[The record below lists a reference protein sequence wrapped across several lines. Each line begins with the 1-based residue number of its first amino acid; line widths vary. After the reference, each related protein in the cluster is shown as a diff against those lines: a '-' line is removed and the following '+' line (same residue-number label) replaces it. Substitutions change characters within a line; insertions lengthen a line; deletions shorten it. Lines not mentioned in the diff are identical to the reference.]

1 MKVLLTTLNSKFI
14 HSNLAIRYLKEVAK
28 DVADIDLMEF
38 TINQPIEQI
47 LSTIY
52 KGNPDMV
59 GFSTYIWNVNE
70 VLEIAEGLKIVK
82 PNIKIMLGGPEV
94 SFDGVQILEKHRF
107 IDYIVYGEGEET
119 FREMLIADDLCNVKG
134 LIFRKEGEVVIN
146 PPREQIKDLDN
157 IPSPYENINEE
168 FKNKI
173 VYYESSRGCPFNCEF
188 CLSSTIKGVRFF
200 SIDRVK
206 RDIGTLIKSGVSQI
220 KFVDRTFNANKA
232 YSREIM
238 DFIMQ
243 ENPENMNFHFEVTAH
258 LIDDETLEY
267 LKKPKEGLFQFEV
280 GVQSTNP
287 DTIKSI
293 GRVTDFE
300 KLKYVTSAIK
310 KNRNIH
316 QHLDLIAG
324 LPFEDY
330 KSFSKSFNDVYA
342 IRPEKLQLGFLK
354 LLKGSG
360 LRVDQGKYN
369 FKYLDNPPY
378 EILETKWLE
387 YGEIIKL
394 KGIENLVE
402 KYYNEEYFLHSLE
415 FIIRNFFKSPF
426 EFYEDFGSYWESTG
440 LNEVS
445 HSRNNLYQVLLDYY
459 LDRQLGLEE
468 YFKEIIKLDYI
479 SNNKKLTLPLGIE
492 RNSHN
497 LKGEDLHDLLK
508 NEDLLNTHLYEYSN
522 LPTKKVINKVLVEAF
537 SKDVLRII
545 KNGYNI
551 GDSDK
556 RIFILFDYKDQVINR
571 CKVVD
576 VSKFVD

>member
-14 HSNLAIRYLKEVAK
+14 HSNLAIRYRKEVAK

-316 QHLDLIAG
+316 
-324 LPFEDY
+324 
-330 KSFSKSFNDVYA
+330 
-342 IRPEKLQLGFLK
+342 
-354 LLKGSG
+354 
-360 LRVDQGKYN
+360 
-369 FKYLDNPPY
+369 
-378 EILETKWLE
+378 T
-387 YGEIIKL
+387 II
-394 KGIENLVE
+394 
-402 KYYNEEYFLHSLE
+402 
-415 FIIRNFFKSPF
+415 
-426 EFYEDFGSYWESTG
+426 
-440 LNEVS
+440 
-445 HSRNNLYQVLLDYY
+445 
-459 LDRQLGLEE
+459 
-468 YFKEIIKLDYI
+468 
-479 SNNKKLTLPLGIE
+479 
-492 RNSHN
+492 
-497 LKGEDLHDLLK
+497 
-508 NEDLLNTHLYEYSN
+508 
-522 LPTKKVINKVLVEAF
+522 
-537 SKDVLRII
+537 
-545 KNGYNI
+545 
-551 GDSDK
+551 
-556 RIFILFDYKDQVINR
+556 
-571 CKVVD
+571 
-576 VSKFVD
+576 

>member
-387 YGEIIKL
+387 YGDIIKL

>member
-287 DTIKSI
+287 ETIKSI

>member
-402 KYYNEEYFLHSLE
+402 KYFNEEYFLHSLE